1 MEQCRIEST
10 TQCKSIVEKELLAD
24 KEEAMESCEMR
35 EVAEI
40 EKVECRRQQLSQS
53 RPSQEVESYCS
64 IIAVRTEQRHR
75 AGAATRRSASWMIEN
90 LKAASQAYT
99 INVQA
104 ALHGANHVVDQK
116 IETQLSI
123 GQKTPVTSIM
133 EGLVKMNVAFK
144 LPNQP
149 KPFAVDVESNYLVRR
164 PANAW
169 DLKDMMVEDLTSKV
183 NTKVEMGLIEGEKE
197 VIAVDMIAKR
207 TEELK
212 QIVSLTEEFKQCEQM
227 ITKGEK
233 LSLVCKKARSLAA
246 ILDLLEMNVALPRTI
261 VNNNYVRTLIDVVK
275 ASLLPYLSVE
285 PSTYNLRTESHEHAK
300 VQMRTDS
307 MGKLVTLVVDAN
319 EQKTIAKNLRYSLPL
334 PMLPIQ
340 VRESALVHAIERV
353 TQYGLPTTCAI
364 ENNKVRTFDKM
375 VYDYAL
381 NNCEHVAFRGRTT
394 GTLKVNG
401 QVMQPMAK
409 VAGRTSL
416 FEDKSNRVVLHED
429 GVFEI
434 FSLKYGMA
442 VRADHEAVEV
452 KTFQWALRN
461 LACGLCGDMN
471 DEKTADL
478 KSAGKCVMSQPK
490 LAALSYMVEDGQCE
504 GIPAQLKPVYQKE
517 ASECKKVEV
526 VPAKV
531 LDLFQHVQHQNK
543 VSSMLKHIVIEMGQK
558 ICISKQQIKVCGSQG
573 SPKGIMQQRE
583 VELFCLPKDREG
595 MTMRQMAESGDKIE
609 RASSYPTESVAIV
622 YEPEMC

>member
-1 MEQCRIEST
+1 MD
-10 TQCKSIVEKELLAD
+10 A
-24 KEEAMESCEMR
+24 
-35 EVAEI
+35 
-40 EKVECRRQQLSQS
+40 
-53 RPSQEVESYCS
+53 
-64 IIAVRTEQRHR
+64 
-75 AGAATRRSASWMIEN
+75 
-90 LKAASQAYT
+90 
-99 INVQA
+99 
-104 ALHGANHVVDQK
+104 K
-116 IETQLSI
+116 I
-123 GQKTPVTSIM
+123 K
-133 EGLVKMNVAFK
+133 
-144 LPNQP
+144 
-149 KPFAVDVESNYLVRR
+149 
-164 PANAW
+164 
-169 DLKDMMVEDLTSKV
+169 
-183 NTKVEMGLIEGEKE
+183 
-197 VIAVDMIAKR
+197 
-207 TEELK
+207 
-212 QIVSLTEEFKQCEQM
+212 
-227 ITKGEK
+227 
-233 LSLVCKKARSLAA
+233 
-246 ILDLLEMNVALPRTI
+246 
-261 VNNNYVRTLIDVVK
+261 
-275 ASLLPYLSVE
+275 
-285 PSTYNLRTESHEHAK
+285 
-300 VQMRTDS
+300 MRTDS

-461 LACGLCGDMN
+461 LACGLCG
-471 DEKTADL
+471 
-478 KSAGKCVMSQPK
+478 
-490 LAALSYMVEDGQCE
+490 YMDEDGQCE

-531 LDLFQHVQHQNK
+531 LDLFQHMQHQNK

>member
-1 MEQCRIEST
+1 MEHQVIRMASPLKRKEVNIGRHLGLSLMLAVETQQPFADFAEIVHTLKNNNILTLLSLPLPLKTVRETTMKIVYNPAESVT
-10 TQCKSIVEKELLAD
+10 KAASFAIAYGAGSKLQSGSSPSIWSSTIVPVPSAVKAKCTKQCKSIVEKELLAD

-116 IETQLSI
+116 IETQLTI
-123 GQKTPVTSIM
+123 GQKTPVTSVM

-149 KPFAVDVESNYLVRR
+149 KPFAVDMESNYLVRR
-164 PANAW
+164 PSNAW

-183 NTKVEMGLIEGEKE
+183 NTKVEMGLMEGEKE

-233 LSLVCKKARSLAA
+233 LSLVCRKARSLAA
-246 ILDLLEMNVALPRTI
+246 ILDLLEMNVALPKTI

-285 PSTYNLRTESHEHAK
+285 PSTS
-300 VQMRTDS
+300 
-307 MGKLVTLVVDAN
+307 
-319 EQKTIAKNLRYSLPL
+319 
-334 PMLPIQ
+334 
-340 VRESALVHAIERV
+340 
-353 TQYGLPTTCAI
+353 
-364 ENNKVRTFDKM
+364 TF
-375 VYDYAL
+375 
-381 NNCEHVAFRGRTT
+381 
-394 GTLKVNG
+394 
-401 QVMQPMAK
+401 
-409 VAGRTSL
+409 
-416 FEDKSNRVVLHED
+416 LH
-429 GVFEI
+429 
-434 FSLKYGMA
+434 
-442 VRADHEAVEV
+442 
-452 KTFQWALRN
+452 
-461 LACGLCGDMN
+461 
-471 DEKTADL
+471 
-478 KSAGKCVMSQPK
+478 
-490 LAALSYMVEDGQCE
+490 
-504 GIPAQLKPVYQKE
+504 
-517 ASECKKVEV
+517 
-526 VPAKV
+526 
-531 LDLFQHVQHQNK
+531 
-543 VSSMLKHIVIEMGQK
+543 
-558 ICISKQQIKVCGSQG
+558 
-573 SPKGIMQQRE
+573 
-583 VELFCLPKDREG
+583 
-595 MTMRQMAESGDKIE
+595 
-609 RASSYPTESVAIV
+609 
-622 YEPEMC
+622 

>member
-1 MEQCRIEST
+1 
-10 TQCKSIVEKELLAD
+10 
-24 KEEAMESCEMR
+24 
-35 EVAEI
+35 
-40 EKVECRRQQLSQS
+40 
-53 RPSQEVESYCS
+53 
-64 IIAVRTEQRHR
+64 
-75 AGAATRRSASWMIEN
+75 MIEA
-90 LKAASQAYT
+90 LKERDVKAASQAYT

-116 IETQLSI
+116 IETQLTI

-133 EGLVKMNVAFK
+133 EGLVKMNIAFK

-149 KPFAVDVESNYLVRR
+149 KPFAVDVESDYLVRR

-183 NTKVEMGLIEGEKE
+183 NTKVEMGLMDGEKE

-246 ILDLLEMNVALPRTI
+246 ILDLLEMNVALPKTI
-261 VNNNYVRTLIDVVK
+261 VNNNYVRTLLDVVK

-300 VQMRTDS
+300 IQMRTDS

-381 NNCEHVAFRGRTT
+381 NNCEHVAFRDCTANPKVMV
-394 GTLKVNG
+394 TLK
-401 QVMQPMAK
+401 
-409 VAGRTSL
+409 
-416 FEDKSNRVVLHED
+416 
-429 GVFEI
+429 
-434 FSLKYGMA
+434 
-442 VRADHEAVEV
+442 
-452 KTFQWALRN
+452 KT
-461 LACGLCGDMN
+461 
-471 DEKTADL
+471 
-478 KSAGKCVMSQPK
+478 
-490 LAALSYMVEDGQCE
+490 
-504 GIPAQLKPVYQKE
+504 PAQ
-517 ASECKKVEV
+517 
-526 VPAKV
+526 
-531 LDLFQHVQHQNK
+531 
-543 VSSMLKHIVIEMGQK
+543 HIVKAVIDHNK
-558 ICISKQQIKVCGSQG
+558 Y
-573 SPKGIMQQRE
+573 
-583 VELFCLPKDREG
+583 ELELPPL
-595 MTMRQMAESGDKIE
+595 TSS
-609 RASSYPTESVAIV
+609 SSYLLWSMTAPPTPRSWSL
-622 YEPEMC
+622 

>member
-1 MEQCRIEST
+1 
-10 TQCKSIVEKELLAD
+10 
-24 KEEAMESCEMR
+24 
-35 EVAEI
+35 
-40 EKVECRRQQLSQS
+40 
-53 RPSQEVESYCS
+53 
-64 IIAVRTEQRHR
+64 
-75 AGAATRRSASWMIEN
+75 
-90 LKAASQAYT
+90 
-99 INVQA
+99 
-104 ALHGANHVVDQK
+104 
-116 IETQLSI
+116 
-123 GQKTPVTSIM
+123 
-133 EGLVKMNVAFK
+133 
-144 LPNQP
+144 
-149 KPFAVDVESNYLVRR
+149 
-164 PANAW
+164 
-169 DLKDMMVEDLTSKV
+169 
-183 NTKVEMGLIEGEKE
+183 MG
-197 VIAVDMIAKR
+197 MIAKR

-212 QIVSLTEEFKQCEQM
+212 QIVSLTEEFKQCKQM

-233 LSLVCKKARSLAA
+233 LSLACKKARSLAA
-246 ILDLLEMNVALPRTI
+246 ILDLLEMNVALPKTI
-261 VNNNYVRTLIDVVK
+261 VNNNYVRTLLDVVK

-300 VQMRTDS
+300 IQMRTDS

-381 NNCEHVAFRGRTT
+381 NNCEHVAFRDCTANPKVMV
-394 GTLKVNG
+394 TLKKTPAQHIV
-401 QVMQPMAK
+401 K
-409 VAGRTSL
+409 VVIDHNKYELELVRAGRASL

-442 VRADHEAVEV
+442 VLADHEAVEV

-531 LDLFQHVQHQNK
+531 LDLFQHMQRQNK

>member
-1 MEQCRIEST
+1 M
-10 TQCKSIVEKELLAD
+10 
-24 KEEAMESCEMR
+24 
-35 EVAEI
+35 
-40 EKVECRRQQLSQS
+40 
-53 RPSQEVESYCS
+53 
-64 IIAVRTEQRHR
+64 
-75 AGAATRRSASWMIEN
+75 G
-90 LKAASQAYT
+90 
-99 INVQA
+99 
-104 ALHGANHVVDQK
+104 
-116 IETQLSI
+116 
-123 GQKTPVTSIM
+123 M
-133 EGLVKMNVAFK
+133 EGLVKMNIAFK

-169 DLKDMMVEDLTSKV
+169 DLKDMMVEDLTSRV
-183 NTKVEMGLIEGEKE
+183 YTKVKMGLMDGEKE

-246 ILDLLEMNVALPRTI
+246 ILDLLEMNVALPKTI
-261 VNNNYVRTLIDVVK
+261 VNNNYVRTLLDVVK

-285 PSTYNLRTESHEHAK
+285 PSTYNLRTESHELAK
-300 VQMRTDS
+300 IQMRIDS

-353 TQYGLPTTCAI
+353 TQYGLPTTCA
-364 ENNKVRTFDKM
+364 
-375 VYDYAL
+375 
-381 NNCEHVAFRGRTT
+381 
-394 GTLKVNG
+394 
-401 QVMQPMAK
+401 
-409 VAGRTSL
+409 
-416 FEDKSNRVVLHED
+416 
-429 GVFEI
+429 
-434 FSLKYGMA
+434 
-442 VRADHEAVEV
+442 
-452 KTFQWALRN
+452 
-461 LACGLCGDMN
+461 
-471 DEKTADL
+471 
-478 KSAGKCVMSQPK
+478 
-490 LAALSYMVEDGQCE
+490 
-504 GIPAQLKPVYQKE
+504 
-517 ASECKKVEV
+517 
-526 VPAKV
+526 
-531 LDLFQHVQHQNK
+531 
-543 VSSMLKHIVIEMGQK
+543 IEMGQK

-609 RASSYPTESVAIV
+609 RASSYPTESVALI

>member
-1 MEQCRIEST
+1 MG
-10 TQCKSIVEKELLAD
+10 ELLAD
-24 KEEAMESCEMR
+24 KEEARESCEMR
-35 EVAEI
+35 EIAEI
-40 EKVECRRQQLSQS
+40 EKGECRRQQLSQS

-116 IETQLSI
+116 IETQLTI

-133 EGLVKMNVAFK
+133 EGLVKMNIAFK

-164 PANAW
+164 PAN
-169 DLKDMMVEDLTSKV
+169 
-183 NTKVEMGLIEGEKE
+183 
-197 VIAVDMIAKR
+197 AVDMIAKR

-233 LSLVCKKARSLAA
+233 LSLVCRKARSLAA
-246 ILDLLEMNVALPRTI
+246 ILDLLEMNVALPKTI
-261 VNNNYVRTLIDVVK
+261 VNNNYVRTLLDVVK

-300 VQMRTDS
+300 IQMRTDS

-381 NNCEHVAFRGRTT
+381 NNCEHVAFRDCTANPKVMV
-394 GTLKVNG
+394 TLK
-401 QVMQPMAK
+401 
-409 VAGRTSL
+409 
-416 FEDKSNRVVLHED
+416 
-429 GVFEI
+429 
-434 FSLKYGMA
+434 
-442 VRADHEAVEV
+442 
-452 KTFQWALRN
+452 KT
-461 LACGLCGDMN
+461 
-471 DEKTADL
+471 
-478 KSAGKCVMSQPK
+478 P
-490 LAALSYMVEDGQCE
+490 
-504 GIPAQLKPVYQKE
+504 P
-517 ASECKKVEV
+517 
-526 VPAKV
+526 
-531 LDLFQHVQHQNK
+531 
-543 VSSMLKHIVIEMGQK
+543 
-558 ICISKQQIKVCGSQG
+558 
-573 SPKGIMQQRE
+573 
-583 VELFCLPKDREG
+583 
-595 MTMRQMAESGDKIE
+595 
-609 RASSYPTESVAIV
+609 
-622 YEPEMC
+622 

>member
-1 MEQCRIEST
+1 
-10 TQCKSIVEKELLAD
+10 
-24 KEEAMESCEMR
+24 
-35 EVAEI
+35 
-40 EKVECRRQQLSQS
+40 
-53 RPSQEVESYCS
+53 
-64 IIAVRTEQRHR
+64 
-75 AGAATRRSASWMIEN
+75 
-90 LKAASQAYT
+90 
-99 INVQA
+99 
-104 ALHGANHVVDQK
+104 
-116 IETQLSI
+116 
-123 GQKTPVTSIM
+123 
-133 EGLVKMNVAFK
+133 
-144 LPNQP
+144 
-149 KPFAVDVESNYLVRR
+149 
-164 PANAW
+164 
-169 DLKDMMVEDLTSKV
+169 
-183 NTKVEMGLIEGEKE
+183 
-197 VIAVDMIAKR
+197 
-207 TEELK
+207 
-212 QIVSLTEEFKQCEQM
+212 
-227 ITKGEK
+227 
-233 LSLVCKKARSLAA
+233 
-246 ILDLLEMNVALPRTI
+246 MNVALPKTI
-261 VNNNYVRTLIDVVK
+261 VNNNYVRTLLDVVK

-300 VQMRTDS
+300 IQMRTDS

-340 VRESALVHAIERV
+340 VRESAIVHAIERV

-381 NNCEHVAFRGRTT
+381 NNCEHVAFRDCTA
-394 GTLKVNG
+394 
-401 QVMQPMAK
+401 MPK

-442 VRADHEAVEV
+442 VLADHEAVEV

-531 LDLFQHVQHQNK
+531 LDLFQHMQHQNK

-558 ICISKQQIKVCGSQG
+558 ICISKQQMKVCGSQG